1 MTWHGFALNV
11 TTDLSYFDLMVPCGI
26 SAVEMT
32 SVARELERGPGPWP
46 HADDT
51 SEGNLARLA
60 RLARL
65 HVVQGIAETFALE
78 PAVLDPSDLDRVAAS
93 ILPA

>member
-11 TTDLSYFDLMVPCGI
+11 TTDLSYFDLIVPCGI

-32 SVARELERGPGPWP
+32 SVARELERGLGPWP
-46 HADDT
+46 HDVDT
-51 SEGNLARLA
+51 YEGNLAQ
-60 RLARL
+60 LARL
-65 HVVQGIAETFALE
+65 HVVQGIAEAFALE